1 MLDLD
6 PLNMQVEHHLAP
18 SNTPLYYHF
27 FAKELRAIC
36 QEAKLPYNYEPSILH
51 AMGKYH
57 RHLYELGR

>member
-1 MLDLD
+1 
-6 PLNMQVEHHLAP
+6 MQVEHHLAP